1 MVIISLKDVNKKY
14 DSNFILKNVNLDIED
29 SKIYV
34 IKGESGV
41 GKSTLLNILGLLDK
55 PTSGNIEINGKI
67 VNNLKDDE
75 LSEIRMNTLGFVFQ
89 SFYLNNNLKAYEN
102 VEVAMY
108 INKKFSKKE
117 IENRA
122 ENLLEI
128 LGLSDKKMSFPN
140 ELSGGEQQR
149 VAIARALAN
158 EAKCILADEPTGNL
172 DGVRSK
178 QLMQYLEKVNREKN
192 ITVIMVTHDPLD
204 AAYSSQ
210 MYYIEDGKIKD
221 HLLKKDDSFDTYFNK
236 IVKISME
243 L

>member
-55 PTSGNIEINGKI
+55 PTSGNVEINGKI

-149 VAIARALAN
+149 VAIARSLAN

-172 DGVRSK
+172 DK
-178 QLMQYLEKVNREKN
+178 NNEKIVLDCFKN
-192 ITVIMVTHDPLD
+192 LANDGRTIVIVTHSDSVLEYAD
-204 AAYSSQ
+204 KVYC
-210 MYYIEDGKIKD
+210 IKNGI
-221 HLLKKDDSFDTYFNK
+221 LE
-236 IVKISME
+236 E

>member
-75 LSEIRMNTLGFVFQ
+75 LSEIRMNTLGFLFQ

-172 DGVRSK
+172 DK
-178 QLMQYLEKVNREKN
+178 NNEKIVLDCFKN
-192 ITVIMVTHDPLD
+192 LANDGRTIVIVTHSDSVLEYAD
-204 AAYSSQ
+204 KVYC
-210 MYYIEDGKIKD
+210 IKNGI
-221 HLLKKDDSFDTYFNK
+221 LE
-236 IVKISME
+236 E

>member
-149 VAIARALAN
+149 VAIARALVS
-158 EAKCILADEPTGNL
+158 EAPIILADEPTGNL
-172 DGVRSK
+172 DSATAGEIIAILKKLAKERNK
-178 QLMQYLEKVNREKN
+178 C
-192 ITVIMVTHDPLD
+192 VIVVTHSKEVAD
-204 AAYSSQ
+204 AADVILELS
-210 MYYIEDGKIKD
+210 GKK
-221 HLLKKDDSFDTYFNK
+221 LKKVSEINTE
-236 IVKISME
+236 VQ
-243 L
+243 

>member
-172 DGVRSK
+172 DK
-178 QLMQYLEKVNREKN
+178 NNEKIVLDCFKN
-192 ITVIMVTHDPLD
+192 LANEGRTIVIVTHSDSVLEYAD
-204 AAYSSQ
+204 KVYC
-210 MYYIEDGKIKD
+210 IKNGI
-221 HLLKKDDSFDTYFNK
+221 LE
-236 IVKISME
+236 E

>member
-158 EAKCILADEPTGNL
+158 ESKCILAD
-172 DGVRSK
+172 
-178 QLMQYLEKVNREKN
+178 
-192 ITVIMVTHDPLD
+192 
-204 AAYSSQ
+204 
-210 MYYIEDGKIKD
+210 
-221 HLLKKDDSFDTYFNK
+221 
-236 IVKISME
+236 
-243 L
+243 

>member
-14 DSNFILKNVNLDIED
+14 DSNFILKNINLDIED

-172 DGVRSK
+172 DK
-178 QLMQYLEKVNREKN
+178 NNEKIVLDCFKN
-192 ITVIMVTHDPLD
+192 LANDGRTIVIVTHSDSVLEYAD
-204 AAYSSQ
+204 KVYC
-210 MYYIEDGKIKD
+210 IKNGI
-221 HLLKKDDSFDTYFNK
+221 LE
-236 IVKISME
+236 E

>member
-172 DGVRSK
+172 DK
-178 QLMQYLEKVNREKN
+178 NNEKIVLDCFKN
-192 ITVIMVTHDPLD
+192 LANDGRAIVIVTHSDSVLEYAD
-204 AAYSSQ
+204 KVYC
-210 MYYIEDGKIKD
+210 IKNGI
-221 HLLKKDDSFDTYFNK
+221 LE
-236 IVKISME
+236 E

>member
-172 DGVRSK
+172 DK
-178 QLMQYLEKVNREKN
+178 NNEKIALDCFKN
-192 ITVIMVTHDPLD
+192 LANDGRTIVIVTHSDSVLEYAD
-204 AAYSSQ
+204 KVYC
-210 MYYIEDGKIKD
+210 IKNGI
-221 HLLKKDDSFDTYFNK
+221 LE
-236 IVKISME
+236 E